1 MNKSILI
8 TVKKEIRS
16 IFRDKKAV
24 TTIFL
29 VPLIIPF
36 FIFFMGYIYDNMDS
50 DNQMYAIGMD
60 FEASLTEQELLN
72 KYNLQYNNYENID
85 KMEKAYDK
93 GDIVAYI
100 SHDNNKYKVY
110 TDSSTDG
117 MVVKELLES
126 YFKDYSTYLTQQ
138 YLIAHDI
145 NLNEAYNTFTI
156 ENIEMN
162 QSSDFLLNLIL
173 NFSFTYIIYAICMAT
188 SSMSTSTTASE
199 RENGTLETLLTF
211 PIKKTNLIIGKYFSS
226 VLIGFL
232 ASLFGL
238 IVTLISILIA
248 KNTFSTY
255 ESLVIDFSVTNILIS
270 IMTIVLASLFIGG
283 LALALTAFAKSY
295 KEAQSSAQLLSI
307 CAVIPMFVSMMNIS
321 ITSSAYIIPIFN
333 YVQILMQLFAG
344 SLNITNLLLMTI
356 STIIYI
362 ILIITYIIKAYNSE
376 KVLFTT

>member
-1 MNKSILI
+1 MNKSIMI
-8 TVKKEIRS
+8 TIKKELRS

-50 DNQMYAIGMD
+50 DAKTYDIGID
-60 FEASLTEQELLN
+60 FNISQSEQELLD
-72 KYNLQYNNYENID
+72 KYNIKYHNYENITS
-85 KMEKAYDK
+85 MEQAYDK
-93 GDIVAYI
+93 GNIIAYI
-100 SHDNNKYKVY
+100 DCEQNKYKIY
-110 TDSSTDG
+110 TDSSTNG

-126 YFKDYSTYLTQQ
+126 YFKDYSTYLTKQ
-138 YLIAHDI
+138 YLIAHDVNI
-145 NLNEAYNTFTI
+145 DEAYNTFSV

-162 QSSDFLLNLIL
+162 QSSNFLMNLIL

-211 PIKKTNLIIGKYFSS
+211 PIKKTNLILGKYFSS
-226 VLIGFL
+226 VIVGCL

-238 IVTLISILIA
+238 TITLISILIA
-248 KNTFSTY
+248 KKTFTIY
-255 ESLVIDFSVTNILIS
+255 GALIVDFSALNILIS
-270 IMTIVLASLFIGG
+270 VITIILAAFFIGG
-283 LALALTAFAKSY
+283 LALALTAFSKSY

-307 CAVIPMFVSMMNIS
+307 CAVIPMFISMMDVS
-321 ITSSAYIIPIFN
+321 ITSYVYFIPIFN

-344 SLNITNLLLMTI
+344 NLSIFNLLLMLI

>member
-1 MNKSILI
+1 MDKSIMI
-8 TVKKEIRS
+8 TIKKELRS

-50 DNQMYAIGMD
+50 DARMYDIGID
-60 FEASLTEQELLN
+60 FNISQSEQELLD
-72 KYNLQYNNYENID
+72 KYNIKYHNYENITS
-85 KMEKAYDK
+85 MEQAYDK
-93 GDIVAYI
+93 GDIIAYI
-100 SHDNNKYKVY
+100 NYEHNKYKIY
-110 TDSSTDG
+110 TDSSTNG

-126 YFKDYSTYLTQQ
+126 YFKDYSTYLTKQ
-138 YLIAHDI
+138 YLIAHDVNI
-145 NLNEAYNTFTI
+145 DEAYNTFSV

-162 QSSDFLLNLIL
+162 QSSNFLMNLIL

-211 PIKKTNLIIGKYFSS
+211 PIKKTNLILGKYFSS
-226 VLIGFL
+226 VIVGCL

-238 IVTLISILIA
+238 TITLISILIA
-248 KNTFSTY
+248 KKTFVTY
-255 ESLVIDFSVTNILIS
+255 GSLIIDLSALNVLIS
-270 IMTIVLASLFIGG
+270 VITIILASFFIGG
-283 LALALTAFAKSY
+283 VALALTAFSKSY

-307 CAVIPMFVSMMNIS
+307 CAVIPMFISMMDVS
-321 ITSSAYIIPIFN
+321 ITSYSYFIPIFN

-344 SLNITNLLLMTI
+344 NLSILNLLLMLI